1 MAGLFGR
8 GSGLDLSEMLPHGL
22 EILMKPSDQNFLSN
36 KHYSP

>member
-1 MAGLFGR
+1 MLGLFER

-22 EILMKPSDQNFLSN
+22 EIFVKPSDQHFLSN